1 MKSMKKGIS
10 LMIIAGSLLAA
21 CNTNFSNTTEAK
33 KFMEDKDNG
42 LRKEVRVDRIIYNY
56 QYKPTDYIVA
66 TEASG
71 SEEPAA
77 LEQRKKDLDQ
87 MWWFNVELSV
97 ADFNQSP
104 LRYQL
109 TSLEEYQQRQD
120 YMLNYAPRD
129 FVLIA
134 GADTLHPASY
144 WFENNQNLTPQETVV
159 LAFEKP
165 KQIPEEVQLVFNDQ
179 LFRNGMIKAT
189 FETKKL
195 NKQINITR

>member
-10 LMIIAGSLLAA
+10 LVVIAGYLLTA
-21 CNTNFSNTTEAK
+21 CNTNFSNTADAK
-33 KFMEDKDNG
+33 KFIEDKDNG
-42 LRKEVRVDRIIYNY
+42 LRKEIRVDRIVYCY
-56 QYKPTDYIVA
+56 QYKPTDYMMA
-66 TEASG
+66 NEAG
-71 SEEPAA
+71 DEDPAA
-77 LEQRKKDLDQ
+77 QEQRKKDLDQ

-109 TSLEEYQQRQD
+109 TSMEEYQQRQD

-129 FVLIA
+129 FALIA
-134 GADTLHPASY
+134 DADTLHPASY
-144 WFENNQNLTPQETVV
+144 WFENNQNLTPHETVV